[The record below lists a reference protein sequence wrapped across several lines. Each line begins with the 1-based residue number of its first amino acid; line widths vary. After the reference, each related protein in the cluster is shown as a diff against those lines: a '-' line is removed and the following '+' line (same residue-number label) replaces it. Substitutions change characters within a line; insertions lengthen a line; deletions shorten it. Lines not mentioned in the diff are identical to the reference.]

1 MSVQRLREEAEAAA
15 RAATAARR
23 SVVLAGKRYEGGVD
37 NYLNLLDAQR
47 TQLDAELQES
57 QLQQQ
62 QRVAVVRLYRALGGG
77 WDPRIAAAE
86 VGEVNQRRPLPLP
99 TNTYPR
105 GCPPRP
111 GAPDVSHA
119 SRNAGTA
126 T

>member
-1 MSVQRLREEAEAAA
+1 VLTAFQEVEDGIVSVQRLREEAEAAG

-47 TQLDAELQES
+47 AQLEAELQES

-77 WDPRIAAAE
+77 WDTVTDTLA
-86 VGEVNQRRPLPLP
+86 LPLP
-99 TNTYPR
+99 KEER
-105 GCPPRP
+105 EAQR
-111 GAPDVSHA
+111 
-119 SRNAGTA
+119 
-126 T
+126 